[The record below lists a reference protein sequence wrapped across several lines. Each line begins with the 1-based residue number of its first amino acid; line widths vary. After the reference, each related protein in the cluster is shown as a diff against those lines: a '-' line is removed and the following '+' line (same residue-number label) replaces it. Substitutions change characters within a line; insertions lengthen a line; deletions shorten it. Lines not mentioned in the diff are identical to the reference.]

1 MPDYSTGKIYK
12 IVADN
17 GIYVGSTTRTLHRR
31 FRKHINQQKQ
41 TRKCYSSKLNLDTAE
56 IILLEN
62 YPCKSRN
69 QLLWKE
75 REWMEKIECVNKE
88 RPIITDEER
97 KEYQKQRAQKNKP
110 QYNEWRKGRRHYQN
124 SWGFNNYL
132 GTSLNLLDID
142 TTLFQ

>member
-1 MPDYSTGKIYK
+1 MDYSKGKIYK

-17 GIYVGSTTRTLHRR
+17 GVYVGSTINTLHRR
-31 FRKHINQQKQ
+31 FQKHKYDLKKS
-41 TRKCYSSKLNLDTAE
+41 RKCYSSKLNLDTAE

-75 REWMEKIECVNKE
+75 REWMEKIECVNKD
-88 RPIITDEER
+88 RPIITGEER
-97 KEYQKQRAQKNKP
+97 KEYQKQVSQTNKP
-110 QYNEWRKGRRHYQN
+110 KYNQWRKQWRDYQN

-142 TTLFQ
+142 PTLFQ